1 MHLCVKLVGGQE
13 LPRTLICS
21 NPSPLHT
28 HLGVCV
34 CGGGGGGALIANLAT
49 ILIPVNNQL
58 AGRRQTI
65 EKGEYVHGQYFGSES
80 M

>member
-1 MHLCVKLVGGQE
+1 MCVKLVGGQE

-21 NPSPLHT
+21 NPSPLH
-28 HLGVCV
+28 
-34 CGGGGGGALIANLAT
+34 GGGGGGALIANLAT

-65 EKGEYVHGQYFGSES
+65 EKGEYVHGKYFGSES